1 MKKSVENLKTSK
13 ITGGLRHPLKT
24 RQKFETDRYPNEAEM
39 GEEQE
44 TITRKTRGNNRKTGL
59 KIASFVNLVMGDSKV
74 KKSKIIK
81 VLENQTNNDYQR
93 RGIITKGAIVETEDG
108 KCRIVS
114 RPGQSGTV
122 SGILVKYRYERL
134 RTCRYLA
141 LLF

>member
-1 MKKSVENLKTSK
+1 MNQKDSMKKSVENLKTSK

-39 GEEQE
+39 GEEQQ
-44 TITRKTRGNNRKTGL
+44 TVTRKTRGNNRKTGL
-59 KIASFVNLVMGDSKV
+59 KIASFVNLVMGESKV
-74 KKSKIIK
+74 KRSKIVK

-108 KCRIVS
+108 KCRILS

-122 SGILVKYRYERL
+122 SGILIK
-134 RTCRYLA
+134 
-141 LLF
+141 